1 MTDIAGIKQTKKQ
14 PNKGVRLMLTNVTL
28 MYVKHSGYGVL
39 EYGEQPVEDK
49 PWANHRYECDVL
61 INKEIKKELKA
72 AHKKV
77 GIKEFTAEEF
87 KNTFKIDPPFEADEY
102 LVTKLYREAYFGGG
116 ARKGEEARRVTVKDK
131 TGASLEDVG
140 IGNGS
145 VGNVIVNITPY
156 DNKFGKGTSM
166 RLGSMQIVDHVEFD
180 LDGGNDDDEFEFEDY
195 DIENDSTEG
204 DDDWDE

>member
-1 MTDIAGIKQTKKQ
+1 MTDIASIKKTKKQ
-14 PNKGVRLMLTNVTL
+14 PNKGERFMLTNVTL

-39 EYGEQPVEDK
+39 EYGEQPVEGK

-61 INKEIKKELKA
+61 INKDIKKELKS
-72 AHKKV
+72 AHKKFGV
-77 GIKEFTAEEF
+77 KEFSEEEF
-87 KNTFKIDPPFEADEY
+87 KKTFKIDPPYKADEY
-102 LVTKLYREAYFGGG
+102 LVAKLYREAYYGGG
-116 ARKGEEARRVTVKDK
+116 AKKGEEAPRVTVKDR

-145 VGNVIVNITPY
+145 VGNVIVNVTPY

-166 RLGSMQIVDHVEFD
+166 RLGSMQVVDHIEFD
-180 LDGGNDDDEFEFEDY
+180 LNGGGSDDDEFDYEDY
-195 DIENDSTEG
+195 DPENDEQE